1 MTDKALLRRSLDAV
15 RTLREQVD
23 ELRARAEEP
32 IAVVGL
38 GCRFPGG
45 ADGPERFWELLRK
58 GRDGVV
64 DVPHDRWPVEGWYSS
79 DRSEPGTSYT
89 RRGGFLAEGAHAFD
103 AGFFGITDAEARD
116 MDPQHRLLLETSWQ
130 ALESA
135 GLLSGTTAERRVGVF
150 VGVSGSENTLLPRS
164 PREAGPYTATGSAIS
179 VAAGRVAHTFG
190 LRGPA
195 LAVDTACSS
204 SLLAVHL
211 AVESLRRGECTA
223 ALAGGVSAMMSPAV
237 MVALCR
243 MEALAED
250 GKCKVFDAAA
260 DGYVRSEGSG
270 MVALMRASDAAAV
283 RAPVL
288 ALIRGSAVNH
298 DGRTSG
304 LTVPNGR
311 AQRELIADAVAAAG
325 VEPRTVD
332 YLEAHGTG
340 TSLGDPIEVRA
351 AADVLCADRDPE
363 APLRIGAVKSNIGHL
378 EAAAGVAG
386 LIKTV
391 LALRHGEIPGGLH
404 LNKPNPRLGVDRLPV
419 ALCDRTA
426 TWPRRGDGRPRT
438 AGVSS
443 FGFSGTNVHVVL
455 TEPDALPDARPSAR
469 PEVRSDARPD
479 AEPARTAG
487 PERPAHVFALSAR
500 DPEGLRESAARHG
513 RWLATHPDATLA
525 DFCHT
530 ATARRAH
537 FAHRAAFVTTSRDDL
552 ARRLAALAAG
562 DGPEPAT
569 GRRQTAAAEAVG
581 ARDRAPAPPVA
592 FLLDATAPA
601 AERITETLYAT
612 HPGFRAHADR
622 CTAELRPPSAESDA
636 GHDAALAAD
645 VRTVACQIALVRTLA
660 DWGIAAGAVAGGA
673 APGDLAAAVLSG
685 ALDAPTAG
693 ALLAARH
700 GAAAPPA
707 APPARPRALRLLH
720 GPDAGEAGAEQAAD
734 PEFWLRPG
742 AGVRPEAAAA
752 ALAAHGYDT
761 LVHLGGPSARP
772 AAGEIR
778 GLPGADIW
786 RELLDWLADR
796 HVSGQDVDWSA
807 VDDGYERARLDL
819 PGQTFRRRAHR
830 PDAAAFVAAPAASGP
845 GAPVGALGLRQVASP
860 LAQRQFTTAVSRA
873 VLPELA
879 DTAGV
884 LHVGY
889 YQELLASAVR
899 TGTGLRLDDLR
910 FERALTLSRGQ
921 ERTVHLAV
929 GPADGDG
936 WAEFSVHSRQTGDG
950 SPEAEQPGDEGW
962 HRHAAGRLR
971 PDGGRAADPA
981 EVRPLP
987 AAARAEIRERCTV
1000 RFEGAEFYR
1009 QMAERGVPL
1018 GPSVE
1023 WVDEAWLGE
1032 GEVLARFRPPAAAE
1046 TAAGRPDR
1054 ELPVPAGMLD
1064 ACVQLYALAA
1074 GPQLA
1079 ERDLFMTA
1087 RLGEVGFGAPA
1098 EGGLWC
1104 HVRLTAP
1111 VGDLLVGEHLLCA
1124 EDGAPV
1130 GWGRGTEIRVISPG
1144 AGTYETPADG
1154 VRDDAERQR
1163 WQGADGAAALRDL
1176 LTGMVAELLQL
1187 TPAEVPS
1194 SRPLAETGLD
1204 SLAALELRQRV
1215 RAETGVDLPVDLLIA
1230 GPSLDEVVERL
1241 AGSAAGDGPAAPR
1254 PYDVDGRL
1262 WLPVTP
1268 RDDADVRLFCL
1279 PYGGRGA
1286 SLYRDWPAAAD
1297 GGVDVV
1303 PVQLPGREERG
1314 DERCIVDADE
1324 AVDAVAQALKPYLD
1338 RPFAFY
1344 GHSMGALLAYRLAH
1358 RLGSEYGELLRHLFV
1373 GAFSAPTGGEN
1384 PLGARLR
1391 SVTQRLGFEQ
1401 MPEHEELARVRR
1413 AQPRLY
1419 DTALRAELGEHL
1431 AGKAD
1436 VAMDGAGYSD
1446 LRVVQSYRHDVAEPP
1461 LRVPVTAFH
1470 GAGDPVVAEQD
1481 ADGWRPLT
1489 VGGFELLVVPGD
1501 HFFVHGDQSG
1511 PRVLAEM
1518 AARLRQP
1525 VRA

>member
-1 MTDKALLRRSLDAV
+1 MTDKALLRRSLEAV

-23 ELRARAEEP
+23 ELRARAAEP

-45 ADGPERFWELLRK
+45 ADGPERFWELLRE

-64 DVPHDRWPVEGWYSS
+64 DVPGDRWPVEGWYSS
-79 DRSEPGTSYT
+79 DRNEPGTSYT

-164 PREAGPYTATGSAIS
+164 PRAAGPYTATGSAIS
-179 VAAGRVAHTFG
+179 VAAGRIAHTFG

-325 VEPRTVD
+325 VEPRAVD

-340 TSLGDPIEVRA
+340 TALGDPIEVRA
-351 AADVLCADRDPE
+351 AADVLCTDRDPA

-391 LALRHGEIPGGLH
+391 LALRHGELPGGLH
-404 LNKPNPRLGVDRLPV
+404 LNEPNPRLGVERLPV

-426 TWPRRGDGRPRT
+426 TWPRHADGRART

-455 TEPDALPDARPSAR
+455 TEPDAQPPRP
-469 PEVRSDARPD
+469 
-479 AEPARTAG
+479 AG

-500 DPEGLRESAARHG
+500 DPEGLREAAARHG
-513 RWLATHPDATLA
+513 QWLATHPDATLA

-537 FAHRAAFVTTSRDDL
+537 FAHRTAFVTASRDDL

-562 DGPEPAT
+562 EGPEPAAVP
-569 GRRQTAAAEAVG
+569 RQTAAAEAVG

-612 HPGFRAHADR
+612 HPGFRAHVDR
-622 CTAELRPPSAESDA
+622 CTAELRAPAAESDGA
-636 GHDAALAAD
+636 PAALAAD

-707 APPARPRALRLLH
+707 ALPQRPRALRLLH
-720 GPDAGEAGAEQAAD
+720 GPDAGEAGADQAAD
-734 PEFWLRPG
+734 PGFWLRTGP
-742 AGVRPEAAAA
+742 GVRPEAAAA

-761 LVHLGGPSARP
+761 LVHLGGP
-772 AAGEIR
+772 AGRHAPGEVR
-778 GLPGADIW
+778 GLPGDDIW
-786 RELLDWLADR
+786 RELLGWLADR
-796 HVSGQDVDWSA
+796 HVAGQDVDWSA
-807 VDDGYERARLDL
+807 CDDGYERTRLDL
-819 PGQTFRRRAHR
+819 PGQTFRRRTHR
-830 PDAAAFVAAPAASGP
+830 PDAAALDAAPAASGA
-845 GAPVGALGLRQVASP
+845 GAPMGALGLRQVASP
-860 LAQRQFTTAVSRA
+860 LAQRQYTADVSRA
-873 VLPELA
+873 ALPEVA

-889 YQELLASAVR
+889 YQELLAAAAG
-899 TGTGLRLDDLR
+899 TGPGLRLDDVR
-910 FERALTLSRGQ
+910 FERALTLARGQ

-936 WAEFSVHSRQTGDG
+936 WAEFSVHSREAGDA
-950 SPEAEQPGDEGW
+950 SPDTSGDEGW

-971 PDGGRAADPA
+971 PGGGGA
-981 EVRPLP
+981 EPGPLP
-987 AAARAEIRERCTV
+987 EAARAEIRERCPV

-1032 GEVLARFRPPAAAE
+1032 GEVLARFRLPTPAE
-1046 TAAGRPDR
+1046 TGTATGRPER
-1054 ELPVPAGMLD
+1054 ALPVPAGMLD

-1098 EGGLWC
+1098 EGTLWC

-1111 VGDLLVGEHLLCA
+1111 VGELLVGEHLLCA
-1124 EDGAPV
+1124 EDGAAV
-1130 GWGRGTEIRVISPG
+1130 GWGRGTEISVISPST
-1144 AGTYETPADG
+1144 GTYETPVDD
-1154 VRDDAERQR
+1154 VRDDAARQR
-1163 WQGADGAAALRDL
+1163 FHGPDGAAALRDL

-1187 TPAEVPS
+1187 PPAEVPS
-1194 SRPLAETGLD
+1194 GRPLAETGLD

-1241 AGSAAGDGPAAPR
+1241 CGSVAGDEPAAPR

-1268 RDDADVRLFCL
+1268 QDDAAVRLFCL

-1286 SLYRDWPAAAD
+1286 SLYRDWPGGAD
-1297 GGVDVV
+1297 AGVEVV
-1303 PVQLPGREERG
+1303 PVQLPGREERA
-1314 DERCIVDADE
+1314 DERCLADADE

-1358 RLGSEYGELLRHLFV
+1358 RLGAEYGELLRHLFV

-1391 SVTQRLGFEQ
+1391 AVTQRLGYEQ

-1446 LRVVQSYRHDVAEPP
+1446 LRVVQSYRHDPAEAP

-1489 VGGFELLVVPGD
+1489 DAGFELLVVPGD

-1511 PRVLAEM
+1511 ARVLAEM

>member
-15 RTLREQVD
+15 RTLREEV
-23 ELRARAEEP
+23 ERLHARAEEP

-45 ADGPERFWELLRK
+45 ADGPERFWELLRE
-58 GRDGVV
+58 GRDGIV
-64 DVPHDRWPVEGWYSS
+64 DVPHDRWPVDGWYAP

-89 RRGGFLAEGAHAFD
+89 RRGGFLTEGAHAFD
-103 AGFFGITDAEARD
+103 AGFFGVTDAEARD

-130 ALESA
+130 ALESG

-150 VGVSGSENTLLPRS
+150 VGVSGSEHTLLPRQ
-164 PREAGPYTATGSAIS
+164 PRDAGPYTATGSAIS

-211 AVESLRRGECTA
+211 AVASLRRGECTA

-250 GKCKVFDAAA
+250 GRCKVFDAAA

-288 ALIRGSAVNH
+288 ALIHGSAVNH

-325 VEPRTVD
+325 IEPRAVD

-363 APLRIGAVKSNIGHL
+363 APLRVGAVKSNIGHL

-404 LNKPNPRLGVDRLPV
+404 LDTPNPRLGVERLPV
-419 ALCDRTA
+419 ALCDRTS

-455 TEPDALPDARPSAR
+455 TEPDAAVPRA
-469 PEVRSDARPD
+469 
-479 AEPARTAG
+479 AG

-500 DPEGLRESAARHG
+500 DPEGLRESAARHA
-513 RWLATHPDATLA
+513 RWLATHPDAALA
-525 DFCHT
+525 DLCHT

-537 FAHRAAFVTTSRDDL
+537 FAHRAAFVTASRRDL
-552 ARRLAALAAG
+552 AHRLTELAAG
-562 DGPEPAT
+562 AGPEPAA

-581 ARDRAPAPPVA
+581 ARGSTPAPPVA
-592 FLLDATAPA
+592 FLLDATAA
-601 AERITETLYAT
+601 TAERVTEALYGT
-612 HPGFRAHADR
+612 HPGFRAHLDR
-622 CTAELRPPSAESDA
+622 CTAELRPPAAAPDGGDE
-636 GHDAALAAD
+636 AALTAD
-645 VRTVACQIALVRTLA
+645 VRTVACQVALVRTLA

-685 ALDAPTAG
+685 VLDAATAG

-707 APPARPRALRLLH
+707 APQRRPRALRLLH
-720 GPDAGEAGAEQAAD
+720 GPDAGEAGPDQAAD
-734 PEFWLRPG
+734 PGFWLRPG

-761 LVHLGGPSARP
+761 LVHLGGEPARP
-772 AAGEIR
+772 GAGEIR

-796 HVSGQDVDWSA
+796 HVSGRDVDWSA
-807 VDDGYERARLDL
+807 FDHGYERARLDL

-830 PDAAAFVAAPAASGP
+830 PDAAAFDAAPAASGA
-845 GAPVGALGLRQVASP
+845 GAPLGALGLRQVASP
-860 LAQRQFTTAVSRA
+860 LSQRQYTTAVSRA

-884 LHVGY
+884 LHVGH
-889 YQELLASAVR
+889 YQELLASAAR
-899 TGTGLRLDDLR
+899 GGGGLRLDGVR
-910 FERALTLSRGQ
+910 FERALTLAPGR
-921 ERTVHLAV
+921 ERTVHLTV

-936 WAEFSVHSRQTGDG
+936 WAEFAVHSRPDVDAA
-950 SPEAEQPGDEGW
+950 PEPEHPGDEGW

-971 PDGGRAADPA
+971 AGGGGAAAGPA
-981 EVRPLP
+981 PHPLP
-987 AAARAEIRERCTV
+987 EAARAEIRERCPV
-1000 RFEGAEFYR
+1000 RLEGAEFYR
-1009 QMAERGVPL
+1009 RMSERGVPL

-1023 WVDEAWLGE
+1023 WIAEAWLGE
-1032 GEVLARFRPPAAAE
+1032 GEVLARFRPPTPAE
-1046 TAAGRPDR
+1046 AGGTPGRPDR
-1054 ELPVPAGMLD
+1054 ALPVPAGMLD

-1087 RLGEVGFGAPA
+1087 RLGDVGFGPPA
-1098 EGGLWC
+1098 EGSLWC
-1104 HVRLTAP
+1104 HVRLTGP
-1111 VGDLLVGEHLLCA
+1111 VGDLLAGEHLLVA
-1124 EDGAPV
+1124 GDGAAV
-1130 GWGRGTEIRVISPG
+1130 NWARGTEIRVIGSGGG
-1144 AGTYETPADG
+1144 ADEGPVGG
-1154 VRDDAERQR
+1154 VRAASAPGRRSGAE
-1163 WQGADGAAALRDL
+1163 GVAALREV
-1176 LTGMVAELLQL
+1176 LTGMVAELLRL
-1187 TPAEVPS
+1187 PPAEVPAD
-1194 SRPLAETGLD
+1194 RPLAETGLD
-1204 SLAALELRQRV
+1204 SLAALELRRRV

-1230 GPSLDEVVERL
+1230 GPSLDEVVERV
-1241 AGSAAGDGPAAPR
+1241 AGPAAGAAPAAPR
-1254 PYDVDGRL
+1254 PYDVDGAR
-1262 WLPVTP
+1262 WLPVAP
-1268 RDDADVRLFCL
+1268 GDDAAVRLFCL

-1286 SLYRDWPAAAD
+1286 SLYRDWPGTAD
-1297 GGVDVV
+1297 SGVEVV
-1303 PVQLPGREERG
+1303 PVQLPGREDRA

-1358 RLGSEYGELLRHLFV
+1358 RLGGEYGELLRHLFV

-1391 SVTQRLGFEQ
+1391 SVTQRLGFER
-1401 MPEHEELARVRR
+1401 MPEHEELTRARRDH
-1413 AQPRLY
+1413 PRLY
-1419 DTALRAELGEHL
+1419 DTALRAELGEEL

-1436 VAMDGAGYSD
+1436 VALGGAGYAD
-1446 LRVVQSYRHDVAEPP
+1446 LRVVQSYRHDPAEPP

-1470 GAGDPVVAEQD
+1470 GADDPVVAERD

-1489 VGGFELLVVPGD
+1489 AAGFQLLVVPGD

-1518 AARLRQP
+1518 TARLRQP

>member
-1 MTDKALLRRSLDAV
+1 MTDKALLRRSLEAV
-15 RTLREQVD
+15 RSLREQVD
-23 ELRARAEEP
+23 ELRARAAEP

-45 ADGPERFWELLRK
+45 ADGPERFWELLRE

-64 DVPHDRWPVEGWYSS
+64 DVPQDRWPTEGWYSS

-135 GLLSGTTAERRVGVF
+135 GLLSGTAAERRVGVF

-164 PREAGPYTATGSAIS
+164 PRDAGPYTATGSAIS

-211 AVESLRRGECTA
+211 AAESLRRGECDA

-270 MVALMRASDAAAV
+270 MVALMRASDAAAL

-325 VEPRTVD
+325 VEPRAVD

-351 AADVLCADRDPE
+351 AADVLCAGRDPE

-404 LNKPNPRLGVDRLPV
+404 LNKPNPRLGVERLPV

-455 TEPDALPDARPSAR
+455 TEPDA
-469 PEVRSDARPD
+469 
-479 AEPARTAG
+479 EPPRTGG

-513 RWLATHPDATLA
+513 RWLATHPDAALA

-530 ATARRAH
+530 ATARRGH
-537 FAHRAAFVTTSRDDL
+537 FAHRAAFVTASREDL

-562 DGPEPAT
+562 EGPGPAAV
-569 GRRQTAAAEAVG
+569 RRQTAAAEAVG

-601 AERITETLYAT
+601 AERIAATLSAT
-612 HPGFRAHADR
+612 HPGFRAHLDR
-622 CTAELRPPSAESDA
+622 CTAELRSPAAESDVP
-636 GHDAALAAD
+636 HSPALAAD
-645 VRTVACQIALVRTLA
+645 VRTVACQVALVRTLA

-673 APGDLAAAVLSG
+673 APGDLAAALLSG

-707 APPARPRALRLLH
+707 APPQRPRTLRLLH
-720 GPDAGEAGAEQAAD
+720 GSDAGEAGAAEAAD
-734 PEFWLRPG
+734 PGFWLHPG
-742 AGVRPEAAAA
+742 TGVRPEAAAA

-761 LVHLGGPSARP
+761 LVHLGGPP
-772 AAGEIR
+772 ATAADGEIR
-778 GLPGADIW
+778 GLPGDDIW
-786 RELLDWLADR
+786 HELLGWLADR

-807 VDDGYERARLDL
+807 CDDGYERTRLDL
-819 PGQTFRRRAHR
+819 PGQTFRRRTHR
-830 PDAAAFVAAPAASGP
+830 PDAAALEAAPAASAA
-845 GAPVGALGLRQVASP
+845 GAPVGTLGLRQVASP
-860 LAQRQFTTAVSRA
+860 LAQRQYTTAVSRA

-889 YQELLASAVR
+889 YQELLAAAVR
-899 TGTGLRLDDLR
+899 TGAGLRLDDVR

-936 WAEFSVHSRQTGDG
+936 WAEFSVHSRDAGG
-950 SPEAEQPGDEGW
+950 APAEQPGDEGW

-971 PDGGRAADPA
+971 PDGGGA
-981 EVRPLP
+981 EGDAPTEATLP
-987 AAARAEIRERCTV
+987 EAARAEIRERCPV

-1023 WVDEAWLGE
+1023 WVDEVWLGE
-1032 GEVLARFRPPAAAE
+1032 GEVLARFRLPTPAEAAA
-1046 TAAGRPDR
+1046 AAGRPDR

-1087 RLGEVGFGAPA
+1087 RLGDVGFGAPA
-1098 EGGLWC
+1098 EGTLWC

-1124 EDGAPV
+1124 EDGAAV

-1144 AGTYETPADG
+1144 SGTYEAPADD
-1154 VRDDAERQR
+1154 VRDGAAQQR
-1163 WQGADGAAALRDL
+1163 WRGADGAAALRDL

-1241 AGSAAGDGPAAPR
+1241 CGSVAGEGPAAPR

-1268 RDDADVRLFCL
+1268 QDDAAVRLFCL

-1286 SLYRDWPAAAD
+1286 SLYRDWPGSAPA
-1297 GGVDVV
+1297 GVEVV
-1303 PVQLPGREERG
+1303 PVQLPGREERS
-1314 DERCIVDADE
+1314 DERCLVDADE

-1358 RLGSEYGELLRHLFV
+1358 RLGAEYGELLRHLFV

-1413 AQPRLY
+1413 TQPRLY

-1446 LRVVQSYRHDVAEPP
+1446 LRVVQSYRHDPAEVP
-1461 LRVPVTAFH
+1461 LQVPVTAFH
-1470 GAGDPVVAEQD
+1470 GAADPVVAEQD

-1489 VGGFELLVVPGD
+1489 AGGYELLVVPGD

-1525 VRA
+1525 VHA

>member
-1 MTDKALLRRSLDAV
+1 MTDKALLRRSLEAV

-45 ADGPERFWELLRK
+45 ADGPERFWELLRE

-64 DVPHDRWPVEGWYSS
+64 DVPGDRWPVEGWYSS

-135 GLLSGTTAERRVGVF
+135 GLLSGTAAERRVGVF

-164 PREAGPYTATGSAIS
+164 PRAAGPYTATGSAIS
-179 VAAGRVAHTFG
+179 VAAGRIAHTFG

-311 AQRELIADAVAAAG
+311 AQRELIAGAVAAAG
-325 VEPRTVD
+325 VEPRAVD

-340 TSLGDPIEVRA
+340 TALGDPIEVRA

-391 LALRHGEIPGGLH
+391 LALRHGELPGGLH
-404 LNKPNPRLGVDRLPV
+404 LNKPNPRLGVERLPV

-426 TWPRRGDGRPRT
+426 TWPRHGDGRART

-455 TEPDALPDARPSAR
+455 TEPDAQPP
-469 PEVRSDARPD
+469 
-479 AEPARTAG
+479 RTAG

-500 DPEGLRESAARHG
+500 DPEGLREAAARHG
-513 RWLATHPDATLA
+513 QWLATHPDATLA

-537 FAHRAAFVTTSRDDL
+537 FAHRAAFVTGSRDDL

-562 DGPEPAT
+562 EGPEPAAVP
-569 GRRQTAAAEAVG
+569 RQTAAAEAVG

-601 AERITETLYAT
+601 AERITDTLYAT
-612 HPGFRAHADR
+612 HPGFRAHVDR
-622 CTAELRPPSAESDA
+622 CTAELRVPAAEPDGA
-636 GHDAALAAD
+636 PAALAAD

-685 ALDAPTAG
+685 ALDAPAAG

-707 APPARPRALRLLH
+707 ALPQRPRALRLLH
-720 GPDAGEAGAEQAAD
+720 GPDAAEAGADQAAD
-734 PEFWLRPG
+734 PGFWLRPG
-742 AGVRPEAAAA
+742 PGVRPEAAAA

-761 LVHLGGPSARP
+761 LVHLGGPAARP
-772 AAGEIR
+772 APGEVR
-778 GLPGADIW
+778 ALPGDDIW

-796 HVSGQDVDWSA
+796 HVAGQDVDWSA
-807 VDDGYERARLDL
+807 CDDGYERTRLDL
-819 PGQTFRRRAHR
+819 PGQTFRRRTHR
-830 PDAAAFVAAPAASGP
+830 PDAAAFDAAPAASGA
-845 GAPVGALGLRQVASP
+845 GAPMGALGLRQVASP
-860 LAQRQFTTAVSRA
+860 LAPRQYTTAVSRA
-873 VLPELA
+873 ALPEVA

-889 YQELLASAVR
+889 YQELLAAAAR
-899 TGTGLRLDDLR
+899 TGPGLRLDDLR
-910 FERALTLSRGQ
+910 FERALTLARGQ

-936 WAEFSVHSRQTGDG
+936 WAEFSVHSREAGDTPRET
-950 SPEAEQPGDEGW
+950 SGDEGW

-971 PDGGRAADPA
+971 PGGGGA
-981 EVRPLP
+981 EPGPLP
-987 AAARAEIRERCTV
+987 EAARAEIRERCPV

-1032 GEVLARFRPPAAAE
+1032 GEVLARFRLPTSAE
-1046 TAAGRPDR
+1046 TGAAGRPER
-1054 ELPVPAGMLD
+1054 ALPVPAGMLD

-1079 ERDLFMTA
+1079 EQDLFMTA

-1098 EGGLWC
+1098 EGALWC

-1111 VGDLLVGEHLLCA
+1111 VGELLVGEHLLCA
-1124 EDGAPV
+1124 EDGAAV
-1130 GWGRGTEIRVISPG
+1130 GWGRGTEISVISPSTG
-1144 AGTYETPADG
+1144 AYEPPADD
-1154 VRDDAERQR
+1154 VRDDAARQR
-1163 WQGADGAAALRDL
+1163 FHGPDGAAALRDL

-1187 TPAEVPS
+1187 PPAEVPG

-1241 AGSAAGDGPAAPR
+1241 CGSVAGDEPAAPR

-1268 RDDADVRLFCL
+1268 QDDAAVRLFCL

-1286 SLYRDWPAAAD
+1286 SLYRDWPGGAD
-1297 GGVDVV
+1297 GGVEVV
-1303 PVQLPGREERG
+1303 PVQLPGREERA
-1314 DERCIVDADE
+1314 DERCLVDADE

-1358 RLGSEYGELLRHLFV
+1358 RLGAEYGELLRHLFV

-1391 SVTQRLGFEQ
+1391 AVTQRLGYEQ

-1413 AQPRLY
+1413 SQPRLY

-1446 LRVVQSYRHDVAEPP
+1446 LRVVQSYRHDPAEAP
-1461 LRVPVTAFH
+1461 LHVPVTAFH

-1489 VGGFELLVVPGD
+1489 DAGYELLVVPGD

-1511 PRVLAEM
+1511 ARVLAEM

>member
-1 MTDKALLRRSLDAV
+1 
-15 RTLREQVD
+15 
-23 ELRARAEEP
+23 
-32 IAVVGL
+32 
-38 GCRFPGG
+38 
-45 ADGPERFWELLRK
+45 
-58 GRDGVV
+58 
-64 DVPHDRWPVEGWYSS
+64 
-79 DRSEPGTSYT
+79 
-89 RRGGFLAEGAHAFD
+89 
-103 AGFFGITDAEARD
+103 
-116 MDPQHRLLLETSWQ
+116 
-130 ALESA
+130 
-135 GLLSGTTAERRVGVF
+135 
-150 VGVSGSENTLLPRS
+150 
-164 PREAGPYTATGSAIS
+164 
-179 VAAGRVAHTFG
+179 
-190 LRGPA
+190 
-195 LAVDTACSS
+195 
-204 SLLAVHL
+204 
-211 AVESLRRGECTA
+211 
-223 ALAGGVSAMMSPAV
+223 
-237 MVALCR
+237 
-243 MEALAED
+243 
-250 GKCKVFDAAA
+250 
-260 DGYVRSEGSG
+260 
-270 MVALMRASDAAAV
+270 
-283 RAPVL
+283 
-288 ALIRGSAVNH
+288 
-298 DGRTSG
+298 
-304 LTVPNGR
+304 
-311 AQRELIADAVAAAG
+311 
-325 VEPRTVD
+325 VD

-351 AADVLCADRDPE
+351 AADVLCAGRDPE

-404 LNKPNPRLGVDRLPV
+404 LNTPNPRLGVERLPV

-455 TEPDALPDARPSAR
+455 TEPDA
-469 PEVRSDARPD
+469 
-479 AEPARTAG
+479 EPPRAAG

-500 DPEGLRESAARHG
+500 DPEGLRESADRHG
-513 RWLATHPDATLA
+513 RWLATHPDAMLA

-537 FAHRAAFVTTSRDDL
+537 FAHRAAFVTASRHDL
-552 ARRLAALAAG
+552 ARRLTELAAG
-562 DGPEPAT
+562 DGAAGAGSGPAA
-569 GRRQTAAAEAVG
+569 GGRQTAAAEAVG
-581 ARDRAPAPPVA
+581 ARGSTPAPPVA
-592 FLLDATAPA
+592 FLLDADAGA
-601 AERITETLYAT
+601 AERITEALYAT

-622 CTAELRPPSAESDA
+622 CTAELRPPATASVGPGT
-636 GHDAALAAD
+636 GHGAALAAD
-645 VRTVACQIALVRTLA
+645 IRTVACQVALVRTLA
-660 DWGIAAGAVAGGA
+660 DWGIVAGAVAGGA

-685 ALDAPTAG
+685 ALDAATAG

-707 APPARPRALRLLH
+707 PPPGRPRALRLLH
-720 GPDAGEAGAEQAAD
+720 GPDAGEAGADQAAD
-734 PEFWLRPG
+734 PGFWLRPG

-761 LVHLGGPSARP
+761 LVHLGGDPARTG
-772 AAGEIR
+772 AGGIR
-778 GLPGADIW
+778 GLPGEDIW

-796 HVSGQDVDWSA
+796 HVAGQDVDWSA
-807 VDDGYERARLDL
+807 FDDGYERARLDL
-819 PGQTFRRRAHR
+819 PGQTFRRRPHR
-830 PDAAAFVAAPAASGP
+830 PDAAAFDAAPAASGA

-860 LAQRQFTTAVSRA
+860 LAQRQYTTAVSRA
-873 VLPELA
+873 VLPEVA

-889 YQELLASAVR
+889 YQELLASAAR
-899 TGTGLRLDDLR
+899 TGAGLRLDDVR
-910 FERALTLSRGQ
+910 FERALTLARGQ
-921 ERTVHLAV
+921 ERTVHLVV

-936 WAEFSVHSRQTGDG
+936 WAEFSVHSRPAGDT
-950 SPEAEQPGDEGW
+950 PREEPGDEGW
-962 HRHAAGRLR
+962 HRHAAGRLHAGDGGAAGAGR
-971 PDGGRAADPA
+971 PD
-981 EVRPLP
+981 ELP
-987 AAARAEIRERCTV
+987 EAARAEIRARCPV

-1023 WVDEAWLGE
+1023 WVAEAWLGE
-1032 GEVLARFRPPAAAE
+1032 GEVLARFRPPTPAE
-1046 TAAGRPDR
+1046 SGGASGRPDR

-1074 GPQLA
+1074 GPELA

-1087 RLGEVGFGAPA
+1087 RLGDVGFGATA
-1098 EGGLWC
+1098 EGSLWC

-1124 EDGAPV
+1124 EDGAVV
-1130 GWGRGTEIRVISPG
+1130 GWGRDTEIRVISPSGG
-1144 AGTYETPADG
+1144 AYEEPADG
-1154 VRDDAERQR
+1154 VRDDAARQR
-1163 WQGADGAAALRDL
+1163 RYGAAELRDL
-1176 LTGMVAELLQL
+1176 LTGMVAELLRL
-1187 TPAEVPS
+1187 SPAEVPG

-1215 RAETGVDLPVDLLIA
+1215 RAETGVDIPVDLLIA

-1241 AGSAAGDGPAAPR
+1241 AGSAAGDAPAGPR
-1254 PYDVDGRL
+1254 PYDVDGSR
-1262 WLPVTP
+1262 WLPVTS
-1268 RDDADVRLFCL
+1268 RDDAEVRLFCL

-1286 SLYRDWPAAAD
+1286 SLYRDWPGAAD
-1297 GGVDVV
+1297 PGVEVV
-1303 PVQLPGREERG
+1303 PVQLPGREERA
-1314 DERCIVDADE
+1314 DERCISDADE

-1358 RLGSEYGELLRHLFV
+1358 RLGAEYGELLRHLFV
-1373 GAFSAPTGGEN
+1373 GAFSAPTGVEN

-1401 MPEHEELARVRR
+1401 MPEHEELTRVRR
-1413 AQPRLY
+1413 AHPRLY

-1436 VAMDGAGYSD
+1436 VALDGAGYAD
-1446 LRVVQSYRHDVAEPP
+1446 LRVVQSYRHDPAETP

-1470 GAGDPVVAEQD
+1470 GADDPVVAEQD

-1489 VGGFELLVVPGD
+1489 AGGFELLVVPGD

-1511 PRVLAEM
+1511 PQVLAEM

-1525 VRA
+1525 ARV

>member
-23 ELRARAEEP
+23 QLRARAAEP

-45 ADGPERFWELLRK
+45 ADGPERFWELLRE
-58 GRDGVV
+58 GRDGIV
-64 DVPHDRWPVEGWYSS
+64 DVPHDRWRTDGWYSP

-89 RRGGFLAEGAHAFD
+89 RRGGFLTEGAHAFD

-135 GLLSGTTAERRVGVF
+135 GLLSGATAERRVGVF
-150 VGVSGSENTLLPRS
+150 VGVSGSENTLLPRA

-311 AQRELIADAVAAAG
+311 AQRELIAAAVAAAG
-325 VEPRTVD
+325 VEPRAVD

-351 AADVLCADRDPE
+351 AADVLCADRDPG

-404 LNKPNPRLGVDRLPV
+404 LNTPNPRLGVERLPV

-455 TEPDALPDARPSAR
+455 TEPDA
-469 PEVRSDARPD
+469 
-479 AEPARTAG
+479 EPPRAAG

-537 FAHRAAFVTTSRDDL
+537 FAHRAAFVTASRQDL
-552 ARRLAALAAG
+552 ARRLTELAAG

-592 FLLDATAPA
+592 FLLDATAGA
-601 AERITETLYAT
+601 AERITGALYAT
-612 HPGFRAHADR
+612 HPGFRAHVDR
-622 CTAELRPPSAESDA
+622 CTAELRPPAAASD
-636 GHDAALAAD
+636 GSDGSDGSDTGYGAALAAD
-645 VRTVACQIALVRTLA
+645 VRTVACQVALVRTLA

-685 ALDAPTAG
+685 ALDAATAG

-707 APPARPRALRLLH
+707 PPRRRPRALRLLH
-720 GPDAGEAGAEQAAD
+720 GPDAGEAGADQADD
-734 PEFWLRPG
+734 PGFWLRPG

-761 LVHLGGPSARP
+761 LVHLGGDSARP
-772 AAGEIR
+772 GAGEIR

-796 HVSGQDVDWSA
+796 HVAGQDVDWSA

-830 PDAAAFVAAPAASGP
+830 PDAPALDAAPAASGA

-860 LAQRQFTTAVSRA
+860 LAHRQYTTAVSRA

-889 YQELLASAVR
+889 YQELLASAAR
-899 TGTGLRLDDLR
+899 TGAGLRLDDVR
-910 FERALTLSRGQ
+910 FERALTLARGQ

-936 WAEFSVHSRQTGDG
+936 WAEFSVHSRQAGGT
-950 SPEAEQPGDEGW
+950 SPERPGDEGW

-971 PDGGRAADPA
+971 PGGGGAADPDR
-981 EVRPLP
+981 VRPLP
-987 AAARAEIRERCTV
+987 EGARAEIRERCPV

-1023 WVDEAWLGE
+1023 WVAEVWLGE
-1032 GEVLARFRPPAAAE
+1032 AEVLARFRPPTPAE
-1046 TAAGRPDR
+1046 AGGAPGRPGR

-1087 RLGEVGFGAPA
+1087 RLGEVGFGTPA
-1098 EGGLWC
+1098 GGAGSEDSLWC

-1124 EDGAPV
+1124 ADGAAV
-1130 GWGRGTEIRVISPG
+1130 AWGRGTEIRVISPG
-1144 AGTYETPADG
+1144 GGAYGAPSDA
-1154 VRDDAERQR
+1154 VRDAAAQQHRY
-1163 WQGADGAAALRDL
+1163 GAAGGAAALRDL

-1187 TPAEVPS
+1187 PPAEVPS
-1194 SRPLAETGLD
+1194 GRPLAETGLD

-1215 RAETGVDLPVDLLIA
+1215 RAETGVDLPVDLLVA
-1230 GPSLDEVVERL
+1230 GPSLDEVVERV
-1241 AGSAAGDGPAAPR
+1241 AGSAAGDAPAAPR
-1254 PYDVDGRL
+1254 PYDVDGSR

-1268 RDDADVRLFCL
+1268 RDDAEVRLFCL

-1286 SLYRDWPAAAD
+1286 SLYRDWPGTAD
-1297 GGVDVV
+1297 AGVEVV
-1303 PVQLPGREERG
+1303 PVQLPGREERS
-1314 DERCIVDADE
+1314 DERCVGDADE

-1344 GHSMGALLAYRLAH
+1344 GHSMGALLAYRLAQ
-1358 RLGSEYGELLRHLFV
+1358 RLGAEYGELLRHLFV
-1373 GAFSAPTGGEN
+1373 GAFSAPTGVEN

-1401 MPEHEELARVRR
+1401 MPEHEDLMRVRQ
-1413 AQPRLY
+1413 AHPRLY
-1419 DTALRAELGEHL
+1419 DTALRAELGGQL

-1436 VAMDGAGYSD
+1436 VALDGAGYAD
-1446 LRVVQSYRHDVAEPP
+1446 LRVVQSYRHDPAETP
-1461 LRVPVTAFH
+1461 LRVPVAAFH
-1470 GAGDPVVAEQD
+1470 GADDPVVAEQD

-1489 VGGFELLVVPGD
+1489 AGGFELLVVPGD

-1525 VRA
+1525 ARV